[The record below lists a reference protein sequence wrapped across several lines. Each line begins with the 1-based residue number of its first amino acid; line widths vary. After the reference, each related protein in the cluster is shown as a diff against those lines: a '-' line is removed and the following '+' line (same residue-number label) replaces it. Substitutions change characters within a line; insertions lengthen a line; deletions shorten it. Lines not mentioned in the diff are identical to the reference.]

1 LKCRD
6 FAAAIPKAPDGWQG
20 TGKGLKRKKMSDSP
34 ETARW
39 FIAELIEEL
48 ILSGNVRNVVHRKTR
63 VIFADSHE
71 DAYEKALALST
82 EHETSYL
89 NQKHDSGQ
97 TRYWSFHELNLISD
111 EKPAKVEAM
120 KPRPHFRKSD
130 NFTPEQ
136 VALLM
141 NERMGGLPN

>member
-1 LKCRD
+1 MPIICRC
-6 FAAAIPKAPDGWQG
+6 IPEPPFWRSA
-20 TGKGLKRKKMSDSP
+20 TGKQLKRNKMSASP

-48 ILSGNVRNVVHRKTR
+48 ILSGNVGNVVHRKTR

-71 DAYEKALALST
+71 DAFEKALALST

-97 TRYWSFHELNLISD
+97 TRYWSFHELNLMSD
-111 EKPAKVEAM
+111 EKPSKAEAR
-120 KPRPHFRKSD
+120 KPQPHFRRSD

-141 NERMGGLPN
+141 NERRGGLPN

>member
-1 LKCRD
+1 M
-6 FAAAIPKAPDGWQG
+6 A
-20 TGKGLKRKKMSDSP
+20 DSP

-48 ILSGNVRNVVHRKTR
+48 ILAGSVRNVVHRKTR
-63 VIFADSHE
+63 VIFADSHQ
-71 DAYEKALALST
+71 DAFEKALALST

-89 NQKHDSGQ
+89 NQKHETGQ
-97 TRYWSFHELNLISD
+97 TRYWCFHELNLMGD
-111 EKPAKVEAM
+111 EKAPKVEAA
-120 KPRPHFRKSD
+120 KPRPHFRRSD

-141 NERMGGLPN
+141 KAHQGGLPN

>member
-1 LKCRD
+1 M
-6 FAAAIPKAPDGWQG
+6 A
-20 TGKGLKRKKMSDSP
+20 DSP

-48 ILSGNVRNVVHRKTR
+48 ILSGSVRNVVHRKTR
-63 VIFADSHE
+63 VIFADSHQ
-71 DAYEKALALST
+71 DAFEKALALST

-89 NQKHDSGQ
+89 NQKLDTGQ
-97 TRYWSFHELNLISD
+97 TRYWCFHELNLMSE
-111 EKPAKVEAM
+111 EKVSKVEEK
-120 KPRPHFRKSD
+120 KPQPHFRKSD

-141 NERMGGLPN
+141 NAVPLGGLPN

>member
-1 LKCRD
+1 MPI
-6 FAAAIPKAPDGWQG
+6 FAASPQNRRFGGSA
-20 TGKGLKRKKMSDSP
+20 TGKRLKRNRMSESP
-34 ETARW
+34 ETVRW
-39 FIAELIEEL
+39 FVAELIEEL

-97 TRYWSFHELNLISD
+97 TRYWSFHELNLIGD
-111 EKPAKVEAM
+111 EKPSKVEAK
-120 KPRPHFRKSD
+120 KPRPHFRQS
-130 NFTPEQ
+130 
-136 VALLM
+136 
-141 NERMGGLPN
+141 